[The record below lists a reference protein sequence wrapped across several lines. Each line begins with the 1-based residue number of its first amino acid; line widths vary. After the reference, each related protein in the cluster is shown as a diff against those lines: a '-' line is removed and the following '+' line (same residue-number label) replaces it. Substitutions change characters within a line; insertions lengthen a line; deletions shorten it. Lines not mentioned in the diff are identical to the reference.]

1 MIFLLKG
8 FALLLPPIRTLICIE
23 LMLGRLRIC
32 KPKRFAK
39 LPAKPTTI
47 QRQTTQALTCRLFML
62 SCFFCEIPCI
72 SISVIYHL
80 SALLKHPKTETF
92 HQKRVV
98 TFFCIFFLYFLPS
111 RFIRNINTLHII
123 YFDKRTPKNVRLKQT
138 EDRGKFPP
146 PPPST
151 PSPPH

>member
-62 SCFFCEIPCI
+62 SCFFCDIPCI

-98 TFFCIFFLYFLPS
+98 TFFCIFFYTSSHHGLLETLT
-111 RFIRNINTLHII
+111 RCTLFISIKERRKI
-123 YFDKRTPKNVRLKQT
+123 Y
-138 EDRGKFPP
+138 G
-146 PPPST
+146 
-151 PSPPH
+151 